1 MKKEIQKWIDDFVSV
16 HNPAYGQTPC
26 PYARAAKVKYVRA
39 KNIAEALADVKN
51 NWTDDFEVV
60 CIYTATKNYTPWM
73 TSKLV
78 DVFNMEMMYTDL
90 VALEDHPDDKE
101 IINGVQM
108 NFGKCILVLVQRLSK
123 LNEASNILKE
133 KGYYDN
139 WSKENVDDTVAWR
152 FSW

>member
-1 MKKEIQKWIDDFVSV
+1 
-16 HNPAYGQTPC
+16 
-26 PYARAAKVKYVRA
+26 
-39 KNIAEALADVKN
+39 
-51 NWTDDFEVV
+51 
-60 CIYTATKNYTPWM
+60 M

-139 WSKENVDDTVAWR
+139 WSKENLDDTVAWR